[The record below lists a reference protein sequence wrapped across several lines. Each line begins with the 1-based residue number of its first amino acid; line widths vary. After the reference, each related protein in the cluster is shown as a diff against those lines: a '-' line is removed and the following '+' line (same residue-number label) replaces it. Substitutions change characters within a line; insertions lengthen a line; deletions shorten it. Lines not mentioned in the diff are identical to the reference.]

1 MNCAGLYSDEIA
13 RMVDKDSKIKII
25 PRKGEEYILNK
36 KQKNLAHHII
46 FPLPTGTTKGTL
58 IIPTVDETLMVG
70 PTADSIEDK
79 EDVTTTASG
88 LKRVF
93 EKA

>member
-36 KQKNLAHHII
+36 KIKEFSTSYYI
-46 FPLPTGTTKGTL
+46 
-58 IIPTVDETLMVG
+58 
-70 PTADSIEDK
+70 SI
-79 EDVTTTASG
+79 TNWNY
-88 LKRVF
+88 KRNINNSNCR
-93 EKA
+93 

>member
-36 KQKNLAHHII
+36 K
-46 FPLPTGTTKGTL
+46 
-58 IIPTVDETLMVG
+58 
-70 PTADSIEDK
+70 
-79 EDVTTTASG
+79 
-88 LKRVF
+88 
-93 EKA
+93 